1 MSINYIK
8 ENLKKL
14 DHDNLI
20 SFLFD
25 IIVRGGID
33 DVEDFDETKEYLEN
47 EKVYVKDAK
56 GIHHIYK
63 CTVERSTVGRIVDNE
78 WIDLLQSFRKPII
91 TENTITASL
100 DIREEILLAV
110 EPNQREFR
118 LTTTGV
124 EEGLF
129 TIIVFH
135 PTKGRLANGDFE
147 IAGNYIILNEEYLVN
162 NIGEKLIVDLYQKM

>member
-25 IIVRGGID
+25 VIVRGGID
-33 DVEDFDETKEYLEN
+33 DVEDFDETKEYVEN
-47 EKVYVKDAK
+47 EKIYIKDAK

-63 CTVERSTVGRIVDNE
+63 CMVTRSTVGSIIENE
-78 WIDLLQSFRKPII
+78 WIDLLQSFRKPIVSEE
-91 TENTITASL
+91 TVTASL
-100 DIREEILLAV
+100 DIREEILLAT
-110 EPNQREFR
+110 ESNQREFR
-118 LTTTGV
+118 LSTSGV

-129 TIIVFH
+129 TVIVFH
-135 PTKGRLANGDFE
+135 PTKGRLASGDFE
-147 IAGNYIILNEEYLVN
+147 IAGRYIILNEEFKVN
-162 NIGEKLIVDLYQKM
+162 DVGEKLIVDLYQKM

>member
-25 IIVRGGID
+25 VIVRGGID
-33 DVEDFDETKEYLEN
+33 DVEDFDETKEYVEN
-47 EKVYVKDAK
+47 EKIYIKDAK

-63 CTVERSTVGRIVDNE
+63 CMVTRSTVGSIIENE
-78 WIDLLQSFRKPII
+78 WIDLLQSFRKPIVSEE
-91 TENTITASL
+91 TVTASL
-100 DIREEILLAV
+100 DIREEILLAT
-110 EPNQREFR
+110 ESNQREFR
-118 LTTTGV
+118 LSTSGV

-129 TIIVFH
+129 TVIVFH
-135 PTKGRLANGDFE
+135 PTKGRLASGDFE
-147 IAGNYIILNEEYLVN
+147 IAGRYILLNEEFKVN
-162 NIGEKLIVDLYQKM
+162 DVGEKLIVDLYQKM

>member
-25 IIVRGGID
+25 VIVRGGID
-33 DVEDFDETKEYLEN
+33 DVEDFDETKEYVEN
-47 EKVYVKDAK
+47 EKIYIKDVK

-63 CTVERSTVGRIVDNE
+63 CVTTKSTVGSIIENE
-78 WIDLLQSFRKPII
+78 WIDLLQSFRKPIVSEE
-91 TENTITASL
+91 TVTASL
-100 DIREEILLAV
+100 DIREEILLAT
-110 EPNQREFR
+110 ESNQREFR
-118 LTTTGV
+118 LSTSGV

-129 TIIVFH
+129 TVIVFH
-135 PTKGRLANGDFE
+135 PTKGRLASGDFE
-147 IAGNYIILNEEYLVN
+147 IAGRYILLNEEFKVN
-162 NIGEKLIVDLYQKM
+162 DVGEKLIVDLYQKM